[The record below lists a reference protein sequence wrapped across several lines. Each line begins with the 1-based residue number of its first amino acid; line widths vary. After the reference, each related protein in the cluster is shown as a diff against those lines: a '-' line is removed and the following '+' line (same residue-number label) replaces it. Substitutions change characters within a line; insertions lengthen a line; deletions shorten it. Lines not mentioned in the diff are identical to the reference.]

1 MDISSFVGE
10 KILDGGAA
18 GPAMGEGGDGY
29 GIHVVARGPA
39 SPDAG
44 DGGGGVDED
53 AVHVNQQA
61 TAKDARHRR
70 KIVA

>member
-1 MDISSFVGE
+1 MF
-10 KILDGGAA
+10 GG
-18 GPAMGEGGDGY
+18 
-29 GIHVVARGPA
+29 GPA

-61 TAKDARHRR
+61 TAKDAE
-70 KIVA
+70 A